1 MVRSSGG
8 SPLWYAAMMHGQPV
22 VIRDSGNIHT
32 RATRVDTGNLVF
44 EIRLLSEVLED
55 TLSHR

>member
-1 MVRSSGG
+1 
-8 SPLWYAAMMHGQPV
+8 MMNGQPIV
-22 VIRDSGNIHT
+22 VWDSGDIHT
-32 RATRVDTGNLVF
+32 CATRVDTGNLVF

>member
-1 MVRSSGG
+1 
-8 SPLWYAAMMHGQPV
+8 MMNGQPV